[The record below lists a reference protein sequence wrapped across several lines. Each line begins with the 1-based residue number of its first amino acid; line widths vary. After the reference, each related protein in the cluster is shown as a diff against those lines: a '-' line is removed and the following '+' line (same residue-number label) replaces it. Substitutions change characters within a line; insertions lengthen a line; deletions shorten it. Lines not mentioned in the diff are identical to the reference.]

1 MDYNSITNQ
10 EIKEKFVRQHVIE
23 CQTSMVEYILK
34 TTYDSM
40 EYFNNAPFNYED
52 IVNLYIDYTDAIGE
66 LEERIGELEDERD
79 TIELNIEDEDNEED
93 KETYKYE
100 LERIERELD
109 QLEDEKDSLIYEQEE
124 PQEVYEWWSV
134 DSWLC
139 EELEKRGEV
148 VIPHMNLWGRCT
160 TGQAILLDDVISRIC
175 CYNLKILEGQENDWS
190 RE

>member
-10 EIKEKFVRQHVIE
+10 EIKEKFVRQHVVE

-52 IVNLYIDYTDAIGE
+52 TVNEYVDNSDAIEE
-66 LEERIGELEDERD
+66 LEQRISELEDERD
-79 TIELNIEDEDNEED
+79 TIELNTEDEED
-93 KETYKYE
+93 EETYKYE

-109 QLEDEKDSLIYEQEE
+109 QLEDEKGSLICEQEE

-160 TGQAILLDDVISRIC
+160 TGQAILLDSVISRIC
-175 CYNLKILEGQENDWS
+175 DNLKILEGQENDWS